1 MNMEPTFWNFAILF
15 GVFVFGYLFND
26 IVALLWDSKPMSKED
41 YDKEQALR
49 SEASLGY
56 VKSPKQ
62 KE

>member
-1 MNMEPTFWNFAILF
+1 
-15 GVFVFGYLFND
+15 
-26 IVALLWDSKPMSKED
+26 MSKED